1 MNSFGAFQTYYETG
15 VQWQRSPSEISW
27 IGSTQAFLSLMIG
40 VVTGPLYD
48 AGYFRYIICAG
59 GFLVPFGYMMTSI
72 STQYWQVLLAQ
83 GFVIG
88 IGNGCLFVPA
98 VAILPQYFSTKNPMV
113 NGIAAS
119 GSSLGGIV
127 IPFVMTRLERQVGFG
142 WATRTIGFLAM
153 ATAAI
158 SIATMKPRLTPK
170 SKRKLLDLAAFRE
183 PTYTLFT
190 VGLATGFVGFAIPTF
205 YLGTFASSTGIAS
218 EEFSFYYLPIL
229 NAASTFGRIIPAI
242 LAAKYGPLN
251 VLIPICMLAGTL
263 SLVWCGITTSA
274 GTFVFAILYGFCSGG
289 FAAMS
294 PIALVTMTPD
304 LRTLGTRMGQLF
316 FCAALA
322 LLAGPPS
329 AGAILTTTQS
339 WIGLKCFAGG
349 TVVLGSIILLFARA
363 SRVGWSLKKKA

>member
-15 VQWQRSPSEISW
+15 SDWHRSPSEISW
-27 IGSTQAFLSLMIG
+27 IGSIQSFLSLMVG
-40 VVTGPLYD
+40 VFTGPLYD

-72 STQYWQVLLAQ
+72 CTQYWQVLLAQ

-98 VAILPQYFSTKNPMV
+98 VAILPQYFSTKNPLV

-142 WATRTIGFLAM
+142 WATRTIGFIAM
-153 ATAAI
+153 ATGAV

-170 SKRKLLDLAAFRE
+170 SKRKLLEIAAFKE
-183 PTYTLFT
+183 PSYSFFAG
-190 VGLATGFVGFAIPTF
+190 GLAIAFIGFAVPTF
-205 YLGTFASSTGIAS
+205 YLGTFASTTGIAS

-242 LAAKYGPLN
+242 LAAKFGPLN
-251 VLIPICMLAGTL
+251 ILIPICLFAGTL
-263 SLVWCGITTSA
+263 AMVWCTITTSA
-274 GTFVFAILYGFCSGG
+274 GTIVFAILYGFCSGG

-294 PIALVTMTPD
+294 PIALVTLTPD

-316 FCAALA
+316 FCCALG

-329 AGAILTTTQS
+329 AGAILNTTKS
-339 WIGLKCFAGG
+339 WIALKCFAGG
-349 TVVLGSIILLFARA
+349 TVVLGSLILVLARV